1 LVRLESR
8 SREKTPMDQP
18 PRKRDEEGP
27 DPAMVSMAR
36 YSGYG
41 LQLAA
46 AVGLFMAAGWWVDGK
61 IGTAPLL
68 TILGALA
75 GGAAG
80 FYSMYQH
87 LVKKRS
93 PDR

>member
-1 LVRLESR
+1 MAWRMRMPEPVQSEMPEGSDPMLVS
-8 SREKTPMDQP
+8 
-18 PRKRDEEGP
+18 
-27 DPAMVSMAR
+27 VAR

-61 IGTAPLL
+61 LGTAPLV
-68 TILGALA
+68 TIVGALG

-80 FYSMYQH
+80 FYSLYLH
-87 LVKKRS
+87 LLVKGRGRES
-93 PDR
+93 SER